1 VNNTKLVLLQA
12 KPAELQA
19 ALNQQFDSFR
29 QQVMWPLSVSVLWP
43 LTGWL
48 TSLLF
53 CQMTKDAKKANK
65 MEKRLMTLTQG
76 YEKRATQLITET
88 QTMYEEYQQAQTD
101 LQSFQRLEVEFGC
114 ELAGFL
120 LRRGTANRIG
130 GVLIS
135 VLVV

>member
-1 VNNTKLVLLQA
+1 
-12 KPAELQA
+12 
-19 ALNQQFDSFR
+19 
-29 QQVMWPLSVSVLWP
+29 
-43 LTGWL
+43 
-48 TSLLF
+48 
-53 CQMTKDAKKANK
+53 
-65 MEKRLMTLTQG
+65 MTLTQG

-135 VLVV
+135 VLVVQASEAVALPRRVEALDEEIELVTKREVELQQRYARLQYELANMN